1 MPSTKN
7 LKTFRK
13 RTTRPLWARWRNWKP
28 RFPRASTS
36 VGFLTTSKSSKRN
49 SGIKRDRDDLK
60 FQDRKFANSD
70 GQLEQQIRQAKIK
83 MIQERIRSKEEKL
96 GDMMKTKS
104 ELERRMEVQRE
115 KDAKQAEREKLKAAR
130 EAAKAKIAE
139 DIKSQEEARTD
150 QADDLKKAASA
161 ISEQPEEKADD

>member
-1 MPSTKN
+1 M
-7 LKTFRK
+7 
-13 RTTRPLWARWRNWKP
+13 
-28 RFPRASTS
+28 
-36 VGFLTTSKSSKRN
+36 GFLTTSKSSKRN